1 MATES
6 NRNVLPNSHQQNL
19 GATLREYLYKL
30 LAHEM
35 ARMGRYANW
44 VTQVDKLSH
53 DDGSL
58 ASNIERECNQ
68 AIEPSAANAAASTA
82 LHVMNGNLNYSTDCE
97 AVMQQV
103 RETNFQRHDRLAVV
117 VYNSYLRP
125 LYQLANW
132 LKLRKGP
139 YPTSFLSSTDLQ
151 NLARLTKFEITKT
164 KHVGFVPWRMFGLG
178 DWINRT
184 LAEIPGIRLLS
195 LCSVVWLRPVGT
207 KQPIQSLSIVIPAR
221 NEAGNIQ
228 RFFDE
233 LPQLDVSALELIF
246 VEGNSSD
253 DTWQAI
259 QDAIANYN
267 GPHQTMALQQP
278 GKGKFDAV
286 RHGFA
291 HANNDLLT
299 IVDADLTMPPELLGR
314 FVDAYNAGHG
324 DFING
329 NRLLYPMEN
338 EAMRPL
344 NYLGNRFF
352 ARFVG
357 YILGLPISDSLCGT
371 KLLRRADYER
381 QCAWRG
387 DFGDFDP
394 FGDFELLF
402 SASNLELGVVDVPI
416 RYRSRTYGS
425 TQISRFKDGFELLR
439 MCLIGFFRIKLR

>member
-1 MATES
+1 V
-6 NRNVLPNSHQQNL
+6 RD
-19 GATLREYLYKL
+19 YLYKL

-35 ARMGRYANW
+35 ARVGRYATR
-44 VTQVDKLSH
+44 VTQLHVLGH

-58 ASNIERECNQ
+58 AQHIDRECGVKLADSAEREGG
-68 AIEPSAANAAASTA
+68 EAN
-82 LHVMNGNLNYSTDCE
+82 LYIMNGNLNYSTDCE
-97 AVMQQV
+97 AVMSDI
-103 RETNFQRHDRLAVV
+103 RHPAMGRHDRLAIV

-125 LYQLANW
+125 LYQLANS
-132 LKLRKGP
+132 LSLRKGP
-139 YPTSFLSSTDLQ
+139 YPTSFLSPTDLK
-151 NLARLTKFEITKT
+151 NLARLTDFEITKT
-164 KHVGFVPWRMFGLG
+164 KHVGFFPWRALGIG
-178 DWINRT
+178 DWLNRT
-184 LAEIPGIRLLS
+184 LAEVPGIRALS
-195 LCSVVWLRPVGT
+195 LCSVTWLRPRSQEQT
-207 KQPIQSLSIVIPAR
+207 PSSLSIVVPAR

-233 LPQLDVSALELIF
+233 LPPLNVTELELRF

-253 DTWQAI
+253 ETWQAI
-259 QDAIANYN
+259 QDTLAAYQ
-267 GPHQTMALQQP
+267 GPHTVMALQQP

-291 HANNDLLT
+291 HATKDLLT

-402 SASNLELGVVDVPI
+402 NASNLELGVVDVPI